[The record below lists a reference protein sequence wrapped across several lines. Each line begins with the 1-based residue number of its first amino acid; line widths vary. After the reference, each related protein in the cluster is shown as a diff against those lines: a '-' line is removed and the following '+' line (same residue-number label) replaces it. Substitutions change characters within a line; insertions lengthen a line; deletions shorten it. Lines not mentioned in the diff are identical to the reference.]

1 MQILRNMNRPEKGF
15 ENWEEISEH
24 DITLSLATYTHIGI
38 VAAMLPE
45 VRQIVNQLN
54 HYREYNVDGFHFY
67 TGSITSKVNNEYKK
81 IVPIVIG
88 ISGPGKVN
96 AALCT
101 DKLIELFDVDCILNV
116 GIVGAISK
124 DLNVYDMVVSDTVVQ
139 ADIDTTAV
147 GDEAGLVSGLNKV
160 YFNGNPILV
169 DIIYDTCV
177 NLPITENVEQKV
189 QAELQADKEY
199 FESIYK
205 DLGEPVQEGMITDS
219 LCKSYTEVELN
230 YKCPNKYVQGLVST
244 TDSFIATDEQKNKI
258 LKHFPNTEVCDMELG
273 AIAQTCYIKNI
284 PFVSVKLVSDNADN
298 TSTETYPEVLKTASS
313 VFLLLMERSLYKI
326 YELREEI
333 RRSVNN
339 YKEEE
344 VLENGD
350 LQLNR

>member
-1 MQILRNMNRPEKGF
+1 MQIFRNMNRPEKGF

-54 HYREYNVDGFHFY
+54 HYREYKVDGFHFY
-67 TGSITSKVNNEYKK
+67 AGSITSKIDNEYKK

-101 DKLIELFDVDCILNV
+101 DKLIELFDVDCIINV

-124 DLNVYDMVVSDTVVQ
+124 DLDVYDMVVSDKVVQ

-147 GDEAGLVSGLNKV
+147 GDDAGLVSRLNKV
-160 YFNGNPILV
+160 YFEGNSTLV

-177 NLPITENVEQKV
+177 NLPMTENIEHII

-199 FESIYK
+199 FEKIYK
-205 DLGEPVQEGMITDS
+205 DLGEPVQDGMITES

-230 YKCPNKYVQGLVST
+230 YKCPNNFVKGLVST

-258 LKHFPNTEVCDMELG
+258 LKNFPQTQVCDMELG
-273 AIAQTCYIKNI
+273 AIAQTCYIKNR
-284 PFVSVKLVSDNADN
+284 PFVSIKLISDNADN
-298 TSTETYPEVLKTASS
+298 TAIETYPEVLKTASS
-313 VFLLLMERSLYKI
+313 VFLVLIERCLYKVYEVKDEIRFSIKKEKERS
-326 YELREEI
+326 
-333 RRSVNN
+333 V
-339 YKEEE
+339 
-344 VLENGD
+344 ENGEFSFD
-350 LQLNR
+350 R

>member
-15 ENWEEISEH
+15 ENWESISEH

-54 HYREYNVDGFHFY
+54 HYREYKVDGFHFY
-67 TGSITSKVNNEYKK
+67 VGSITSKVDNEYKK

-101 DKLIELFDVDCILNV
+101 DKLIELFDVDCIINV

-124 DLNVYDMVVSDTVVQ
+124 DLDVYDMVVSDKVVQ

-147 GDEAGLVSGLNKV
+147 GDDAGLVSRLNKV
-160 YFNGNPILV
+160 YFEGNSTLV

-177 NLPITENVEQKV
+177 NLPMAENVEQKV

-199 FESIYK
+199 FEKIYK
-205 DLGEPVQEGMITDS
+205 DLGEPVQEGMITES

-230 YKCPNKYVQGLVST
+230 YKCPNNFVKGLVST

-258 LKHFPNTEVCDMELG
+258 LKNFPQTQVCDMELG
-273 AIAQTCYIKNI
+273 AIAQTCYIKNR
-284 PFVSVKLVSDNADN
+284 PFVSIKLISDNADN
-298 TSTETYPEVLKTASS
+298 TATETYPEVLKTASS
-313 VFLLLMERSLYKI
+313 VFLVLIERCLYKVYEVKDEIRFSIKKEKERS
-326 YELREEI
+326 
-333 RRSVNN
+333 V
-339 YKEEE
+339 
-344 VLENGD
+344 ENGEFSFD
-350 LQLNR
+350 R